1 MCMVAVCNV
10 QRQIVRQVLDKPD
23 AVGNDGMPG
32 SFGRQSNSQLRIPIA
47 RDENVG
53 EYSGFYSP
61 NCLFTGFSKT
71 VGVDPLTP
79 QIVLGLMQIEAD
91 SPNTCRISPHLPSHC
106 SERKEYVQDP

>member
-1 MCMVAVCNV
+1 MVAVCNV
-10 QRQIVRQVLDKPD
+10 QRQIVRQVLDKPN

-32 SFGRQSNSQLRIPIA
+32 SLIPIA

-71 VGVDPLTP
+71 VGVDALTP
-79 QIVLGLMQIEAD
+79 QIVLGLMQIETD
-91 SPNTCRISPHLPSHC
+91 SPNTGRISPHLPSHC